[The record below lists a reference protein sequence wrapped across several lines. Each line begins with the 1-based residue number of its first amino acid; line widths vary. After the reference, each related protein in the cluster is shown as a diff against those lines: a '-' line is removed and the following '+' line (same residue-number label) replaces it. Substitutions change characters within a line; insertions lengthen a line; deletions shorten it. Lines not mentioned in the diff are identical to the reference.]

1 MPEPRVL
8 HVVAGRSRRG
18 AELFAVDLARA
29 LDTRGWPGRVV
40 AVEHGV
46 APALDVPVLADRWP
60 SPAGLWRL
68 RCAAR
73 GVEVVVAHGSTALP
87 AVAVAMVGLRT
98 QFVYR
103 TIGDPSYWAKR
114 WVGVALRRAAA
125 VTALWPA
132 AADDLVRRYRLRR
145 VAVLPTGVA
154 PLPKL
159 GRTSREGGPVV
170 AVVAA
175 LTPEKEVGLAVAA
188 MAHLP
193 DWLLLVAGDGPERS
207 RLEGAARTRFLGN
220 VERVEDV
227 LAQADVL
234 LLTSR
239 TEGLPAAAIEA
250 GMAGVPVA
258 APAVGGLSE
267 IVVNG
272 ETGVLFDDRTP
283 ATVAA
288 AVTAAAALRPVP
300 DRVSERYSLAVVADG
315 WAALLTEVVARVR

>member
-1 MPEPRVL
+1 VPEPRVL
-8 HVVAGRSRRG
+8 HVVASRARRG
-18 AELFAVDLARA
+18 AELFALDLARA
-29 LDTRGWPGRVV
+29 LDARGWPGRVA

-46 APALDVPVLADRWP
+46 APALDLPALADRWP

-68 RCAAR
+68 RQAVRA
-73 GVEVVVAHGSTALP
+73 VEVVVAHGSTALP
-87 AVAVAMVGLRT
+87 AVALASAGLPVP
-98 QFVYR
+98 FVYR

-132 AADDLVRRYRLRR
+132 AADELVRRYRLHR
-145 VAVLPTGVA
+145 VVVLPTGVA
-154 PLPKL
+154 PLPKS
-159 GRTSREGGPVV
+159 GWASRAAGPVV

-175 LTPEKEVGLAVAA
+175 LTPEKDVGLAVAA
-188 MAHLP
+188 MEHLP
-193 DWLLLVAGDGPERS
+193 DSMLLVAGDGPERG
-207 RLEGAARTRFLGN
+207 RLEGAPRTRFLGN

-258 APAVGGLSE
+258 APAVGGLRE
-267 IVVNG
+267 IVVPG

-283 ATVAA
+283 EAVAA
-288 AVTAAAALRPVP
+288 AVTAAAALGRVP
-300 DRVSERYSLAVVADG
+300 DRVSERYSLEAVADG
-315 WAALLTEVVARVR
+315 WAALLAEVAGRVR